1 MKIVGQVAWANEE
14 AADLGQTAED
24 CHRKKK
30 KGCPQGQ
37 VFMPMR
43 SGFYGERKL
52 TNYTYILDFQKD
64 KILTSY
70 QQKGM

>member
-1 MKIVGQVAWANEE
+1 MSVRVHGLMKRQQI
-14 AADLGQTAED
+14 LGKQLRTVTE
-24 CHRKKK
+24 KKK

-43 SGFYGERKL
+43 SGFYRERKL